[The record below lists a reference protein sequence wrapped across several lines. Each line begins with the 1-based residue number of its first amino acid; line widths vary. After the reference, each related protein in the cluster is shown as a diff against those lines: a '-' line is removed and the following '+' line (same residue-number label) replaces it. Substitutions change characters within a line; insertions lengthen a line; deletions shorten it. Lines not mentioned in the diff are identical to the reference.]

1 MCMNRTALYQN
12 HLVSK
17 GKMVDFAGW
26 ELPVQYTGV
35 IEEHNHTRKKA
46 GIFDI
51 GHMGEFLVE
60 GKDAGKFINQLV
72 TCNIETLPVK
82 KCRYG
87 LLTNEKGGVIDDMIT
102 YRLAENKYMIVCNAS
117 RQLVDFEWIKAH
129 IPRGVSITNISD
141 ETSKIDL
148 QGPLSFEVLRKALGI
163 DATHLKYFEIDFF
176 KYKNHDITISRTGYT
191 GELGVE
197 IYCHNK
203 AVVEIWEALLAHPD
217 VLPIGLG
224 ARDTLRL
231 EVGLALYGHEL
242 NENITPFEA
251 KLDRFVSLDTDF
263 TGKASVI
270 NAKNSPK
277 KLLVALEL
285 ESKRAAREGSKI
297 LNKEGQEIGVVSS
310 GSFAPSVGKAIALG
324 YVKPEYDKLGNSLLI
339 DIGRAQLGAV
349 IVDLPFYKEGSARRK
364 LQL

>member
-1 MCMNRTALYQN
+1 MNRTALYQN
-12 HLVSK
+12 HINSK
-17 GKMVDFAGW
+17 GKIVDFAGW
-26 ELPVQYTGV
+26 ELPVQYSGV
-35 IEEHNHTRKKA
+35 IEEHIHTRTKA

-51 GHMGEFLVE
+51 GHMGEFIVE
-60 GKDAGKFINQLV
+60 GKDAGKAINQLV

-102 YRLAENKYMIVCNAS
+102 YRLEENKYMIVCNAS
-117 RQLVDFEWIKAH
+117 RQMVDFDWIKNH
-129 IPRGVSITNISD
+129 LPKGVSISNISD

-148 QGPLSFEVLRKALGI
+148 QGPLSFDVLKNSLGI

-176 KYKNHDITISRTGYT
+176 KYKNHDVTISRTGYT

-197 IYCHNK
+197 IYCSNK
-203 AVVEIWEALLAHPD
+203 AVVEIWEKLLSNAD

-242 NENITPFEA
+242 NESITPFEA
-251 KLDRFVSLDTDF
+251 KLDRFVSLDTEF
-263 TGKASVI
+263 TGKANVI
-270 NAKNSPK
+270 AAKNAPK
-277 KLLVALEL
+277 KVLVAFEL

-297 LNKEGQEIGVVSS
+297 LNKEGVEVGVVSS

-324 YVKPEYDKLGNSLLI
+324 YVKPEYEKLGNSLLI

-364 LQL
+364 LQS

>member
-1 MCMNRTALYQN
+1 MNRTALYQN
-12 HLVSK
+12 HINSK

-26 ELPVQYTGV
+26 ELPVQYSSV
-35 IEEHNHTRKKA
+35 IEEHIHTRNKA

-51 GHMGEFLVE
+51 GHMGEFIIE
-60 GKDAGKFINQLV
+60 GPDSGKAINKLV
-72 TCNIETLPVK
+72 TCNIETLPIK

-87 LLTNEKGGVIDDMIT
+87 LLTNDNGGVIDDMIT
-102 YRLAENKYMIVCNAS
+102 YRLSENKYMIVCNAS
-117 RQLVDFEWIKAH
+117 RQLVDFEWIKSH
-129 IPRGVSITNISD
+129 LPKGISIANISD

-148 QGPLSFEVLRKALGI
+148 QGPLSFDVLKSALSI
-163 DATHLKYFEIDFF
+163 DATHLKYFEIEFF
-176 KYKNHDITISRTGYT
+176 KFKNHDVTISRTGYT

-197 IYCHNK
+197 IYCGNK
-203 AVVEIWEALLAHPD
+203 AVVEIWEKLLSHTD

-251 KLDRFVSLDTDF
+251 KLDRFVALDTEF
-263 TGKASVI
+263 TGKAKVI
-270 NAKNSPK
+270 AAQNSPQ

-285 ESKRAAREGSKI
+285 DSKRAAREGSKI
-297 LNKEGQEIGVVSS
+297 LNKEGQEIGHVSS

-324 YVKPEYDKLGNSLLI
+324 YVKPEYDKLGNQLTI
-339 DIGRAQLGAV
+339 DIGRAQLSAV

-364 LQL
+364 LKS